1 MKTLA
6 PVPAPWSSASARRL
20 AAVFRKEFRQIA
32 RDRLSLGLLVVLPAL
47 LLVLYGYALSF
58 DVKHIPTA
66 VLDLDGTHESR
77 EFLDGLFQNPY
88 FDRKIELSAVPE
100 IDALLARGRVRAVVV
115 VPRGYSR
122 ALERGEQ
129 ARVHVFVDG
138 ADANTAG
145 TTVGYINA
153 LAARESRRVSA
164 EAMTRAGL
172 RPALPGVVPQPRVWF
187 NPDMES
193 ARFLIP
199 GLIGLLLMISAVVAT
214 SLSIVKEKERETME
228 QMMVSP
234 LRPAE
239 LVLGK
244 TLPYVAVCLATM
256 VLILVLGYFLFG
268 VVVRGSF
275 ATLAAATL
283 AFLFAA
289 LGMGVLIS
297 SVTRSQQVAFQTA
310 IITSLLPSIILSGF
324 VFPIKNMPPVVQAL
338 THIVVPRYFVA
349 ALRAVILKGAPF
361 GVVWESIWPMIV
373 LGLIFNALALARTRK
388 AV

>member
-1 MKTLA
+1 VRMRA
-6 PVPAPWSSASARRL
+6 PLPAPRSSASARRL

-32 RDRLSLGLLVVLPAL
+32 RDPLSLGLLIVLPAL

-58 DVKHIPTA
+58 DVRHIPTA

-77 EFLDGLFQNPY
+77 ELLDGLFQNPY
-88 FDRKIELSAVPE
+88 FDRTIELGAVRE

-115 VPRGYSR
+115 VPKGYSR

-129 ARVHVFVDG
+129 ARLHVFVDG

-145 TTVGYINA
+145 TTVGYVNA
-153 LAARESRRVSA
+153 LAARESRRVSV
-164 EAMTRAGL
+164 EAMARAGL
-172 RPALPGVVPQPRVWF
+172 RPALPGVVPEPRVWF
-187 NPDMES
+187 NPDMQS
-193 ARFLIP
+193 ARFLVP

-256 VLILVLGYFLFG
+256 ALILVLGYFLFG

-297 SVTRSQQVAFQTA
+297 SITSSQQVAFQTA
-310 IITSLLPSIILSGF
+310 IISSLLPSIILSGF
-324 VFPIKNMPPVVQAL
+324 VFPIKNMPPAVQAL
-338 THIVVPRYFVA
+338 THVVVPRYFVA
-349 ALRAVILKGAPF
+349 ALRAVILRGAPF
-361 GVVWESIWPMIV
+361 DVVWQSIWPMIV

>member
-1 MKTLA
+1 VKT
-6 PVPAPWSSASARRL
+6 PAGIRLPQPSAGARRL
-20 AAVFRKEFRQIA
+20 TAVFRKEFRQIA
-32 RDRLSLGLLVVLPAL
+32 RDPLSLGLLVVLPAL

-66 VLDLDGTHESR
+66 VLDLDGTYQSR
-77 EFLDGLFQNPY
+77 ELLDLLFQNPY
-88 FDRKIELSAVPE
+88 FDRELEIRGVAE

-115 VPRGYSR
+115 VPKDYSR
-122 ALERGEQ
+122 TLERGGQ
-129 ARVHVFVDG
+129 AKIHVFVDG

-153 LAARESRRVSA
+153 LAARARLAVTT
-164 EAMTRAGL
+164 EALTRAGL
-172 RPALPGVVPQPRVWF
+172 HPSLPGVTPEPRVWF

-193 ARFLIP
+193 ARFLVP

-214 SLSIVKEKERETME
+214 SLSIVKEKEHETME

-234 LRPAE
+234 LRPVE

-256 VLILVLGYFLFG
+256 VLILVLGYFLVG
-268 VVVRGSF
+268 VVVQGSF

-297 SVTRSQQVAFQTA
+297 SVTSSQQVAFQTA

-324 VFPIKNMPPVVQAL
+324 VFPIRNMPPVIQAV
-338 THIVVPRYFVA
+338 THIIVPRYFVA
-349 ALRAVILKGAPF
+349 ALRAVVLKGAPF
-361 GVVWESIWPMIV
+361 HVVWQSIWPMLV
-373 LGLIFNALALARTRK
+373 LGAIFNALALARTRK

>member
-1 MKTLA
+1 VRIRTPL
-6 PVPAPWSSASARRL
+6 PTRWSTAGARRL

-32 RDRLSLGLLVVLPAL
+32 RDPLSLGLLIVIPAL
-47 LLVLYGYALSF
+47 LLILYGYALSF
-58 DVKHIPTA
+58 DVKHIPMG
-66 VLDLDGTHESR
+66 VLDLDSTHESR
-77 EFLDGLFQNPY
+77 ELLDGLFQNPY
-88 FDRKIELSAVPE
+88 FDRKIELTAVPE
-100 IDALLARGRVRAVVV
+100 VDALLARGRVRAVVV
-115 VPRGYSR
+115 VPRGYAST
-122 ALERGEQ
+122 LERGEQ

-145 TTVGYINA
+145 TTVGYITA
-153 LAARESRRVSA
+153 LAARASRKVSV
-164 EAMTRAGL
+164 EALTRAGL
-172 RPALPGVVPQPRVWF
+172 DPALPGVVPEPRVWF
-187 NPDMES
+187 NPNMES
-193 ARFLIP
+193 ARFLVP

-324 VFPIKNMPPVVQAL
+324 VFPIKNMPPVVQVL
-338 THIVVPRYFVA
+338 THIIVPRYFVA

-373 LGLIFNALALARTRK
+373 LGVVFNALALARTRK